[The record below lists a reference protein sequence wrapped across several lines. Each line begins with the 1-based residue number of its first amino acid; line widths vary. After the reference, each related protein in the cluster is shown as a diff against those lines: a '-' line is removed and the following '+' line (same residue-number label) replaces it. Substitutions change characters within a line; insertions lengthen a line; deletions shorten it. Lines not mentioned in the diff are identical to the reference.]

1 MRGVVVF
8 GVFDLIH
15 PGHLY
20 FLKQAKKYG
29 EHLTVVVTRD
39 ARAIAEKRRKPI
51 FNGRERLQIVRA
63 IKWVDYAILGDG
75 VGEWRVLDRLR
86 PNVVCVGYDQKA
98 EWIKKCGLKK
108 MPRIVRI
115 RMYKKYSS
123 RTLHK

>member
-86 PNVVCVGYDQKA
+86 GNVVCVGYDQ
-98 EWIKKCGLKK
+98 
-108 MPRIVRI
+108 
-115 RMYKKYSS
+115 
-123 RTLHK
+123 